1 MVDTQHTSP
10 LLTAQQAAEWL
21 RLTETGVKDPL
32 ASLRRY
38 VDQGRLRA
46 FRCGRCLR
54 FPVWE
59 LEAFVRREIEG
70 GER

>member
-1 MVDTQHTSP
+1 MTEHASP
-10 LLTAQQAAEWL
+10 LLTATEAAAWL
-21 RLTETGVKDPL
+21 RLTETGVRDPL

-70 GER
+70 PKR

>member
-1 MVDTQHTSP
+1 MSQTASP
-10 LLTAQQAAEWL
+10 LLTAGEAAEWL

-70 GER
+70 GRR